1 MVRFRVSVFYFL
13 FSFCTGFIL
22 LFPIPYYFL
31 PETGNFFEPLV
42 LPFIKSIAHAFFGVS
57 DPFTA
62 HLYSD
67 SVSLYV
73 LVFLLGVISVLVSV
87 FSVFLN
93 GREVNEKSK
102 YIFYTLITYFL
113 ALTLFKY
120 GADKIFKHQF
130 FLPEPNTLF
139 TPVGQLT
146 PDLLFW
152 SSMGTSYSY
161 TVFSGIMEI
170 IPAVLLLFR
179 KTRFAGALI
188 STGVLINVVMINFGF
203 DITVKIFSM
212 FLLLCALILVSTNGK
227 PLFRFLFR
235 NENATI
241 VQHEIKINDRKK
253 LLLYLFLKTSVIGLF
268 LVESFSIYFEL
279 NNLNDDFYPRPP
291 LHGAYDVNVF
301 YQDGKLVPASM
312 ENPDRFKRIF
322 IHRRSY
328 FIIQTMDDR
337 FIDYDLKLDTMNQV
351 MRIEKYWI
359 SPSEETDL
367 YYKQQGNHLHITGKF
382 FDFFLEIS
390 TNQINL
396 DTLPLLRER
405 WHWTIEDF
413 RD

>member
-1 MVRFRVSVFYFL
+1 MVRFRLALFYFL

-22 LFPIPYYFL
+22 LFPIPYYLL

-42 LPFIKSIAHAFFGVS
+42 LPLIKSIAHAFFGVT

-73 LVFLLGVISVLVSV
+73 LVFLLSLISLLVSV
-87 FSVFLN
+87 FAVFRN
-93 GREVNEKSK
+93 GREVSEKLK

-161 TVFSGIMEI
+161 TVFSGIVEI
-170 IPAVLLLFR
+170 IPAALLLFR

-188 STGVLINVVMINFGF
+188 ATGVLINVVMINFGF

-212 FLLLCALILVSTNGK
+212 FLLLCALILVATNGK

-235 NENATI
+235 NENAAI
-241 VQHEIKINDRKK
+241 VQHEIKFNDRKK
-253 LLLYLFLKTSVIGLF
+253 LLVYVFVKTFVIGLF
-268 LVESFSIYFEL
+268 LMESFSIYFEL
-279 NNLNDDFYPRPP
+279 NNLNDDLYARPP

-301 YQDGKLVPASM
+301 YKDGKFVPASM
-312 ENPDRFKRIF
+312 EYPDRFKRIF

-328 FIIQTMDDR
+328 LIVQTMDDR
-337 FIDYDLKLDTMNQV
+337 FIDYDLKLDTMNQI
-351 MRIEKYWI
+351 MRIEKYWNI
-359 SPSEETDL
+359 PSEVTDIS
-367 YYKQQGNHLHITGKF
+367 YKKQGRNLQITGQF
-382 FDFFLEIS
+382 FDYFLNIS
-390 TNQINL
+390 TTRINL
-396 DTLPLLRER
+396 DSLPLLRER

-413 RD
+413 KD